1 MTQVSNF
8 RSDIHTKQ
16 AADQIR
22 QLAASATL
30 NVYDLVTHVSDAAA
44 AVVVT
49 LPPVAEAA
57 GKMYAIYTVDSSGAN
72 GVDVIS
78 QGDELYA
85 VTEGS
90 TTITISGATAIDT
103 AGDFLLMY
111 STGVC
116 WICLAFNIQ

>member
-8 RSDIHTKQ
+8 RNDIHTKQ

-57 GKMYAIYTVDSSGAN
+57 GKMYAIYTVDSSGGN

-85 VTEGS
+85 VTEVS

-116 WICLAFNIQ
+116 WICLAFNTQ